1 MSLAFL
7 GFRFLD
13 LVFGFL
19 GFGVWT
25 GTLVRFVSICKLG
38 VEVGAVVV
46 CCLNAT
52 GLEFGA

>member
-1 MSLAFL
+1 MTLAFL

-19 GFGVWT
+19 GFDFWT
-25 GTLVRFVSICKLG
+25 GTWAWFVSIGKLG